1 MEGIES
7 HEAPLS
13 GLGAEK
19 KAKATPRG
27 RQRKAD
33 AKSVEVEVPKKPV
46 KRVRKVAADKAA
58 LAEPSVSTDVANT
71 SNGGDGMEE
80 KPAIPAKVVIA
91 PPSPPPPR
99 PIAEVDDEIDDLVFT
114 KPGSAKKAP
123 VAPEPIKVAAE
134 PVKVVAE
141 APRVVAPAVVV
152 HEPVVV
158 QKKVVPAVVRPAERS
173 DDTEEAHRRQAV
185 EARGVARPRRQ
196 HTDSIAHGSAY
207 GRGEAQGDVR
217 EKADVV
223 RERVDVVGERVDIVR
238 GKADV
243 VREKADVVGEREDI
257 VRGKPDVDGNSNENR
272 SDFGDEDGEVKGNS
286 DVIETELNS
295 RYEEIKK
302 GTTFISQLQQ
312 MTLTQLQ
319 EIAELEK
326 VPEYAG
332 LRKQD
337 LIYRIV
343 KERVRQNG
351 LMFGDGTL
359 EVLPDGFGFLRSAEH
374 SYEPCSDDIYM
385 SPSQIRRFGLR
396 PGAMVAGQIRPPK
409 ESERYFALLR
419 VEAIN
424 QQDPELLHRKV
435 MFEDLTALHPDKRLL
450 LEDDPQDLSM
460 RLVDLVSPIGKGQR
474 GLIVAPPRTGKT
486 VLLQSMAKSIL
497 KNHPECYVI
506 VLLIDERPEEVTDM
520 ERTVKGPRCEV
531 VSSTFDEPT
540 SRHVQVAEMVIEKAK
555 RMVEYSIDVVILL
568 DSITRLARAYNNE
581 SPGTGK
587 LLSGGMDAG
596 ALQKPKRFFGAA
608 RNIEEGGS
616 LTILGTALVDTGSR
630 LDEVIFEEFKGTG
643 NMELHLDRRLVDKRV
658 WPAININASGTRKEE
673 LLLGEVDLVRNY
685 LLRKALADMNPVE
698 AVERLSQQLK
708 RTKTNAEFMAT
719 LGSGG
724 S

>member
-27 RQRKAD
+27 RPRKAD

-58 LAEPSVSTDVANT
+58 LVEPSVSTDVANT

-91 PPSPPPPR
+91 PPPPSPPPPP
-99 PIAEVDDEIDDLVFT
+99 PIAEVDDDIDDLVFT

-173 DDTEEAHRRQAV
+173 DDAEEAHRRQAV
-185 EARGVARPRRQ
+185 EARGNARPRRQ

-223 RERVDVVGERVDIVR
+223 REKSDVVGERVDIVR
-238 GKADV
+238 
-243 VREKADVVGEREDI
+243 EKADVVGERVDI
-257 VRGKPDVDGNSNENR
+257 VRGKPDVDGNSNGNR
-272 SDFGDEDGEVKGNS
+272 SDYGDEDGEVKGTG

-581 SPGTGK
+581 LPGTGK